1 MIIHPEL
8 KPLEGE
14 REHNGFP
21 VRSNVTWRNITNEA
35 LHERDKYK
43 DALQALHQAKKYG
56 EALKLLSED
65 GTRINQTMVKRCE
78 QLFAIADSKRKAI
91 FENSTSLE

>member
-1 MIIHPEL
+1 MNIHKDLTP
-8 KPLEGE
+8 KEGE

-21 VRSNVTWRNITNEA
+21 IRSNTTWRNIANEA

-43 DALQALHQAKKYG
+43 EALQALHEAKKYG
-56 EALKLLSED
+56 EALKFLSED

-78 QLFAIADSKRKAI
+78 QLFKIADSKRKAI
-91 FENSTSLE
+91 FEN